1 MLGLEVIKKND
12 PKLVLVA
19 AFLLACVHNYLF
31 FGNVPGIS
39 YPMFIIVFYL
49 YIITFL
55 KEQLRFHSAP
65 SWSLFIVIIVLSM
78 TFVLFNNPIFYALNF
93 LLIPM
98 LIFIHITFIDSKKK
112 REWSSIRLIIDTL
125 DHLIPQSLRHV
136 PTAFRMS
143 RMVTDSSMKDT
154 HKSVIAKVLI
164 GLAISIPMLIIVI
177 ALLASADRVFE
188 HFLGGL
194 PHWLNEISIGEGI
207 ARLTWVFI
215 LFLLM
220 FGYLWGFIDTYY
232 YRFNEGMP
240 VEQRAEKTGFS
251 IDPIIVTTILIC
263 MNMVYVLFVIV
274 QFSYLFGAWDGIL
287 PEGATFAEHARSG
300 FNELIF
306 VSMINF
312 IVLIG
317 ALNFVGRGNSYLR
330 KFIDIMLT
338 LLVGCSSIM
347 LYSAYIRLHL
357 YEEAYG
363 YTYIRFLAH
372 GFMIYLAIMLVV
384 AGLRIWMKQISLA
397 RMYIAISLISY
408 VTVNY
413 IGMDRMIAEKN
424 MERYEQEGKIDQY
437 YLMELSTDAIPLIV
451 TFSNQEGDM
460 MDELLQQEYSRLT
473 QSDRNWPSFN
483 YSRYR
488 AERELGRYFEDKG
501 Q

>member
-1 MLGLEVIKKND
+1 MLGLDVLKKND
-12 PKLVLVA
+12 PKQVLVA

-31 FGNVPGIS
+31 FGNMPGIS
-39 YPMFIIVFYL
+39 YPMFIIVFYV

-55 KEQLRFHSAP
+55 REQLQFHTAP
-65 SWSLFIVIIVLSM
+65 SWSLFIVIITLS
-78 TFVLFNNPIFYALNF
+78 TTYVLFNNPILYALNF
-93 LLIPM
+93 LLIPI
-98 LIFIHITFIDSKKK
+98 LIFIHITFIDNKQK

-125 DHLIPQSLRHV
+125 DHLIPQSLRHI
-136 PTAFRMS
+136 PTVFRMS
-143 RMVTDSSMKDT
+143 RMVTGNSMKDT

-164 GLAISIPMLIIVI
+164 GLAISVPLLIIVI
-177 ALLASADRVFE
+177 SLLASADRVFG
-188 HFLGGL
+188 HFLTEL

-207 ARLTWVFI
+207 ARLTWVFV
-215 LFLLM
+215 LFLLL
-220 FGYLWGFIDTYY
+220 FGYLWGFIDTYS
-232 YRFNEGMP
+232 YRFSEGMP
-240 VEQRAEKTGFS
+240 VEHRMEKAKFTL
-251 IDPIIVTTILIC
+251 DPIIVTTVLIC

-287 PEGATFAEHARSG
+287 PEGTTFAEHARSG

-306 VSMINF
+306 VSIINF

-317 ALNFVGRGNSYLR
+317 VLNFAGRGNSFLH

-338 LLVGCSSIM
+338 LLVGCSSMM
-347 LYSAYIRLHL
+347 LYSAFIRLHL

-384 AGLRIWMKQISLA
+384 AGLRIWIKQISLA
-397 RMYIAISLISY
+397 RMFIAISLISY
-408 VTVNY
+408 VAINY

-424 MERYEQEGKIDQY
+424 IERYVQEGKIDEY
-437 YLMELSTDAIPLIV
+437 YLMELSTDAIPLII
-451 TFSNQEGDM
+451 TFSNQESGIM
-460 MDELLQQEYSRLT
+460 EELLQQEYSRLT

-488 AERELGRYFEDKG
+488 AERELGRYFE
-501 Q
+501 